1 MADDTI
7 QYKRYNACICSY
19 LTSGISGAVR
29 YRFEKVGN
37 ARVFYPYVLNEQFE
51 RFNKGQGVVPIER
64 CKDKS
69 SRDYADWDTFLLCF
83 SPKGRV
89 DRICDYLVFIAD
101 GEAGYVP
108 LSGDIHM
115 QKPINALKD
124 KEGYFVDIQAILL
137 KDLSRFG
144 NEFNGYSIYYRNKLE
159 KGSFII
165 YKQPVPFAVLYQIL
179 KSGTFTKEALFVQ
192 NTLDVA
198 STLTAE
204 EVVNYLDTNRKRFIN
219 AVSRHWNQDGA
230 KDILNKEWCF
240 HTRLLFE
247 QIGKQKLN
255 RKQSHLVEMI
265 LGYCN
270 KRLIKTDLI
279 SRRGGIPHFTSLK
292 LNEPQAKNLYAA
304 LIADKSITPENTEG
318 EFIYYMLGI
327 GTDIPSN
334 KIKWY
339 DTTTRLSF
347 LIRELFENNQP
358 PEWRIAARVF
368 ESAKNGEISDKVLKN
383 AYQQALNQS
392 RQAIKHISFFQ
403 DLVKNL

>member
-1 MADDTI
+1 
-7 QYKRYNACICSY
+7 
-19 LTSGISGAVR
+19 
-29 YRFEKVGN
+29 
-37 ARVFYPYVLNEQFE
+37 
-51 RFNKGQGVVPIER
+51 
-64 CKDKS
+64 
-69 SRDYADWDTFLLCF
+69 
-83 SPKGRV
+83 
-89 DRICDYLVFIAD
+89 
-101 GEAGYVP
+101 
-108 LSGDIHM
+108 
-115 QKPINALKD
+115 
-124 KEGYFVDIQAILL
+124 
-137 KDLSRFG
+137 
-144 NEFNGYSIYYRNKLE
+144 
-159 KGSFII
+159 
-165 YKQPVPFAVLYQIL
+165 
-179 KSGTFTKEALFVQ
+179 
-192 NTLDVA
+192 
-198 STLTAE
+198 
-204 EVVNYLDTNRKRFIN
+204 
-219 AVSRHWNQDGA
+219 
-230 KDILNKEWCF
+230 
-240 HTRLLFE
+240 
-247 QIGKQKLN
+247 
-255 RKQSHLVEMI
+255 MI

-279 SRRGGIPHFTSLK
+279 SRLGGIPHFTSLK